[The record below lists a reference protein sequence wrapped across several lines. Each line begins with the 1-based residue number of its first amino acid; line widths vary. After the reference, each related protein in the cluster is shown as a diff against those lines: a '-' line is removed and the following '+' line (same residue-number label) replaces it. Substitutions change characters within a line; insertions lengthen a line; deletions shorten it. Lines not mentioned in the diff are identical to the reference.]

1 MYKEIFTATKTIQI
15 LKKQKM
21 LKVCRFLIPKGYV
34 AITLYPF
41 IFLKNQNDRNNEI
54 LINHERIHLQQQIE
68 LLIIPFYLWYIIH
81 FLINYFKYKN
91 WEKAYRNII
100 FEKEAYNNENDL
112 NYLKKRKRYAFI
124 TSV

>member
-1 MYKEIFTATKTIQI
+1 MKIIRTKYLPPKNYDAINILGLLFVHPNVKLTKEI
-15 LKKQKM
+15 
-21 LKVCRFLIPKGYV
+21 
-34 AITLYPF
+34 
-41 IFLKNQNDRNNEI
+41 
-54 LINHERIHLQQQIE
+54 INHERIHLQQQIE

-91 WEKAYRNII
+91 WEKAYQNII